1 MARCSWSL
9 TLFIEYFFRSYVP
22 WQWAAAIG
30 CCFPIVGVLLFL
42 TFVREESPTFLWTKG
57 HRQESLSALK
67 WYRKG
72 LQPDQILDEF
82 HAMEKSSGS
91 AGAKTSEKERKCCSA
106 FAQEETLKPFVIVLA
121 LLGLVPLTGIMSVT
135 FFAIELF
142 EGNYRISS
150 YSFRPFMYCDLWVS
164 KSKKE

>member
-1 MARCSWSL
+1 MS
-9 TLFIEYFFRSYVP
+9 IFFHSYVP

-30 CCFPIVGVLLFL
+30 CCFPIFGVLLFL

-72 LQPDQILDEF
+72 LKPDQILDEF

-91 AGAKTSEKERKCCSA
+91 TGTKTSEKERKCCSA
-106 FAQEETLKPFVIVLA
+106 FAQEETLKPFIIVLA

-142 EGNYRISS
+142 EGNYLDPVTCSTNKICIINCPLKR
-150 YSFRPFMYCDLWVS
+150 FKQKTNNAV
-164 KSKKE
+164 